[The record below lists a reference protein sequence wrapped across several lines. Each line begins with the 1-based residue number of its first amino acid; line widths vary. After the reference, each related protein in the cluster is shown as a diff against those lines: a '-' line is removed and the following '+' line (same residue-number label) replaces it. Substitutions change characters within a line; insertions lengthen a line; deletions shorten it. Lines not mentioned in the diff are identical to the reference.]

1 MSSMERKDSRHLG
14 SEAELPPDRELEQY
28 GVWVKS
34 EPEDVEE
41 LEIER
46 DTIDEVLPDIDDTG
60 SLPEIGGLDPD
71 ADRFL
76 SADEERMLDTMELPD
91 EAFVAGG
98 TGDAESADLSELGSG
113 VIDID
118 LDELEPAPRRESARA
133 RAEPPRP
140 ESELEVFSPEDF
152 GVELGSESSGS
163 PSGSAAEAD
172 AVGAEDAFEPIDIDL
187 QFDDTIPSPV
197 VSEGEEVSFDLEDIG
212 APAVSGSKG
221 FETVTEFDD
230 FLGTEESVRPDST
243 PERGFDDEAETVDID
258 LDSIGG
264 PSDNAPRATRGTP
277 RDTFRAMATPGADA
291 TLSDDLPEL
300 VLDESP
306 SRDSSF
312 DDLGA
317 VERDLAAVPS
327 RVAQADSSDLLKRI
341 AEDLAGIRGELVS
354 LKRQL
359 NELKGSGEAP
369 ADSASADR
377 AERAGGFFDEE
388 EDETIALTGDELD
401 NILNTAAFTEETAEG
416 VPVSDAA
423 GQGLSETE
431 LLPEDGDYSASPAI
445 EEILLDPGHSK
456 LPEVSQDDALE
467 SILEEGIHPITPA
480 LEDTGYLEE
489 ALDGEEPLELDA
501 EPLEDTPLAEPDLED
516 FDISDEADLL
526 GVGEDLPVLEDAEGG
541 AEIALEDIPFDVPA
555 AEAPSPL
562 GQDLDAI
569 ETIPEIESDDS
580 DSVIEI
586 SGEGSEFDL
595 PLDDFVLEEEVSDQ
609 SEIRLHTESSSDAFS
624 GALEPGDGID
634 GLSHPEQVSGTL
646 DDKLFVQDL
655 DDISELES
663 LSGTVEL
670 PEIEESDLASAT
682 NADDS
687 VETIGGAS
695 LEQAVADTGGDDKD
709 PLRDEV
715 RNVLSYL
722 DKLLDSLPD
731 DKIEEFARSEHFET
745 YKRLFEELGLA

>member
-1 MSSMERKDSRHLG
+1 MSSMDRKDSRHLG

-46 DTIDEVLPDIDDTG
+46 DAVDEVLPDIDDAG

-76 SADEERMLDTMELPD
+76 SADEERMLDSLDLPD
-91 EAFVAGG
+91 DSSPDGVM
-98 TGDAESADLSELGSG
+98 DADGSAELSELGSG
-113 VIDID
+113 VIDLD
-118 LDELEPAPRRESARA
+118 LDDLEPAPRQDAGRPRA
-133 RAEPPRP
+133 APPRQD
-140 ESELEVFSPEDF
+140 SELEVFSPEDF
-152 GVELGSESSGS
+152 GVEPGADASGS
-163 PSGSAAEAD
+163 GPGATSEPEGSS
-172 AVGAEDAFEPIDIDL
+172 GAEDAFEPIDIDL
-187 QFDDTIPSPV
+187 QFDDTIPSPM
-197 VSEGEEVSFDLEDIG
+197 VSEGEDVSFDLEDIG
-212 APAVSGSKG
+212 VPVESGSKG

-230 FLGTEESVRPDST
+230 FLGT
-243 PERGFDDEAETVDID
+243 DEASRTDSMADRGSEIETETVDID
-258 LDSIGG
+258 LESIDG
-264 PSDNAPRATRGTP
+264 PSSHPHRADRGSAPSPFPSAASDSPATALT
-277 RDTFRAMATPGADA
+277 
-291 TLSDDLPEL
+291 DDLPEL

-327 RVAQADSSDLLKRI
+327 RIAQADSSDLLKRI

-359 NELKGSGEAP
+359 NELKGAGEAP
-369 ADSASADR
+369 AASVSTER

-416 VPVSDAA
+416 VAVSDSASQP
-423 GQGLSETE
+423 GSESE
-431 LLPEDGDYSASPAI
+431 LLPEDGDYSSPPAI
-445 EEILLDPGHSK
+445 EEIRLE
-456 LPEVSQDDALE
+456 PEPSQDKALE
-467 SILEEGIHPITPA
+467 NILEEGIHPITPA

-489 ALDGEEPLELDA
+489 ALEGEVPLELDA
-501 EPLEDTPLAEPDLED
+501 EPLEDTPLAEPDLGE
-516 FDISDEADLL
+516 FDISEEADLL
-526 GVGEDLPVLEDAEGG
+526 GSGEDLPVLEDADGG
-541 AEIALEDIPFDVPA
+541 GEIALEDIPFDVPA
-555 AEAPSPL
+555 ADSPSPL

-569 ETIPEIESDDS
+569 ETIPEIE
-580 DSVIEI
+580 
-586 SGEGSEFDL
+586 GEESEAVLDLVEEGADFEL
-595 PLDDFVLEEEVSDQ
+595 PLDDFVLEEEASDQ
-609 SEIRLHTESSSDAFS
+609 SEINLHVESSMPDAS
-624 GALEPGDGID
+624 TTDLGLDEGIE
-634 GLSHPEQVSGTL
+634 GFSHPEQVPASL
-646 DDKLFVQDL
+646 DDKLFVQGME
-655 DDISELES
+655 DISELES
-663 LSGTVEL
+663 LSGSVEL
-670 PEIEESDLASAT
+670 PEIDESEVAAAEGDAGYKP
-682 NADDS
+682 D
-687 VETIGGAS
+687 GGGRS
-695 LEQAVADTGGDDKD
+695 GGERPELPVADIGTDEKD